1 MALPPSDLLTDEQ
14 WLTSKPANAV
24 IRLDDYGLSSFAF
37 ENYMALAGMQGKEA
51 IGGHLELT
59 TYRLVFH
66 SHGFNRVTG
75 KFSIFLP
82 TIQAVRDTSH
92 LFVKRMSVY
101 TRTQQYD
108 FIVWG
113 IPAFIQA
120 ILAARDHLDP
130 AMLPTLQ
137 NYAVTD
143 YAKCGDGFQ
152 VQRTLEAINV
162 GLLTTQKIKTGVSAA
177 TNPFELSSALNLLE
191 LFSGPESS
199 SASGDG
205 NKPKA
210 NPT

>member
-1 MALPPSDLLTDEQ
+1 MALPPSDLLTGEQ

-24 IRLDDYGLSSFAF
+24 IRLDEYGLSTFAF
-37 ENYMALAGMQGKEA
+37 DNYMALAGMEGKET
-51 IGGHLELT
+51 IGGQLELT

-82 TIQAVRDTSH
+82 TIQDARNTSH
-92 LFVKRMSVY
+92 LLVRQMSVY

-120 ILAARDHLDP
+120 ILGARDRLDP
-130 AMLPTLQ
+130 ALLPALQ
-137 NYAVTD
+137 TYAVTD

-152 VQRTLEAINV
+152 VQRTLEALNV
-162 GLLTTQKIKTGVSAA
+162 GFLTAQQIKTGVGAA

-191 LFSGPESS
+191 LFTDNEPAHTSGV
-199 SASGDG
+199 D
-205 NKPKA
+205 NKPGVI
-210 NPT
+210 PS